1 MTKKIRQYEKQTI
14 AEKLKEMS
22 KMEYYDF
29 MEEYEK
35 LITDTDADIDIESG
49 DVNPFYCTVNI
60 ITDDGTE
67 QIYLPQTAGAY
78 NEASRICE
86 CCCKTIDEIIAN
98 QELLYNHKSTIDE
111 IIANQELLYNHKS
124 QQMCCATYPLNKIKE
139 QIISFE
145 FLDKEGLIDKERNNF
160 YYLFINPRKEV
171 VEYALENKEYFYS
184 DNLVQK
190 FFIQGFVEE
199 NQVNPELK
207 ELVLNELKQ

>member
-1 MTKKIRQYEKQTI
+1 MTKNIRQYEKQTI